1 MKQYILEIEYRVIVE
16 SSAEDAEEMAND
28 FVAQLTELAATNDHI
43 LGLNVQAYPVPALR
57 YTQH

>member
-43 LGLNVQAYPVPALR
+43 LGLNVQAYPIPVLHC
-57 YTQH
+57 TQH

>member
-1 MKQYILEIEYRVIVE
+1 MKQYILEIEYRLIVE
-16 SSAEDAEEMAND
+16 SSAEDAEEMANN

>member
-1 MKQYILEIEYRVIVE
+1 MKQYILEIEYRLIVE